1 MDKVSQL
8 LAGAFE
14 LFYRESV
21 HGVGINQI
29 LAEAG
34 IAKKTLYHHFEGK
47 EALVLAVVRYR
58 DQLFLTG

>member
-34 IAKKTLYHHFEGK
+34 IARRPFIIISRGRRPWCWRG
-47 EALVLAVVRYR
+47 ALSRSAVS
-58 DQLFLTG
+58 

>member
-21 HGVGINQI
+21 HGWASIKFWPRP
-29 LAEAG
+29 A
-34 IAKKTLYHHFEGK
+34 
-47 EALVLAVVRYR
+47 
-58 DQLFLTG
+58 